1 MIVSRFHRFNCET
14 AGATKVRTMWTM
26 VPLLLFL
33 IAVPAAIGDDKK
45 AEAANSNVAIE
56 KSENANAAES
66 EAKQPDAAKT
76 EAAKAVAEKVE
87 AAKKAVIRM
96 IGATALVT
104 EMSTGLPL
112 PARVD
117 TGATCC
123 SIHCEELEIK
133 DAHPDPKVNIG
144 KRVRFLIEPPEGK
157 DKGEWIEAKI
167 VDHVK
172 VRTSE
177 REDER
182 YKVRLKFKVD
192 DVEKKVLVTLND
204 REKMKYPVL
213 LGRNFLRDDFLVNVA
228 LEGEK

>member
-1 MIVSRFHRFNCET
+1 MIFSRIPRFDCEN
-14 AGATKVRTMWTM
+14 AVNSKVCRMRAM
-26 VPLLLFL
+26 LALPLLL
-33 IAVPAAIGDDKK
+33 IAASTAWADENQAAAAK
-45 AEAANSNVAIE
+45 ADAPVQNAGE
-56 KSENANAAES
+56 ANAAGV
-66 EAKQPDAAKT
+66 ADAASAQ
-76 EAAKAVAEKVE
+76 AAQAVADKVE

-104 EMSTGLPL
+104 EMSSGLPL

-133 DAHPDPKVNIG
+133 DADPDPKVNIG
-144 KRVRFLIEPPEGK
+144 KPVRFLIHPPESK

-172 VRTSE
+172 IRTSE
-177 REDER
+177 SEDER
-182 YKVRLKFKVD
+182 YKVRLKLKVD

-228 LEGEK
+228 LEADK

>member
-1 MIVSRFHRFNCET
+1 
-14 AGATKVRTMWTM
+14 VRTTL
-26 VPLLLFL
+26 PLLVLL
-33 IAVPAAIGDDKK
+33 TAVPASTAEEKKTESAQAKAATEPVKK
-45 AEAANSNVAIE
+45 AEPAAV
-56 KSENANAAES
+56 
-66 EAKQPDAAKT
+66 QAAKT
-76 EAAKAVAEKVE
+76 VAEKVE

-133 DAHPDPKVNIG
+133 DADPDPKVNIG

-157 DKGEWIEAKI
+157 EKGEWIEAKI
-167 VDHVK
+167 VDHVR

-182 YKVRLKFKVD
+182 YKVRLKLKVE

-204 REKMKYPVL
+204 RDKMKYPVL

-228 LEGEK
+228 LDGEK

>member
-1 MIVSRFHRFNCET
+1 MCVRAKWLASPFSGVAAIRTMRALLALIVLLFGVSAIFANNDQEET
-14 AGATKVRTMWTM
+14 AEAT
-26 VPLLLFL
+26 
-33 IAVPAAIGDDKK
+33 
-45 AEAANSNVAIE
+45 
-56 KSENANAAES
+56 
-66 EAKQPDAAKT
+66 AAKT
-76 EAAKAVAEKVE
+76 DTPKADEAMAQAARTGNAIKEAAKAAVAKVKAAEKE
-87 AAKKAVIRM
+87 MLRM
-96 IGATALVT
+96 IGATTLVT

-123 SIHCEELEIK
+123 SIHCQELVIK

-144 KRVRFLIEPPEGK
+144 KPVRFLIPPLEGK
-157 DKGEWIEAKI
+157 GKGEWIESKI

-182 YKVRLKFKVD
+182 YKVRLKLKVD

-204 REKMKYPVL
+204 REKMKYPML
-213 LGRNFLRDDFLVNVA
+213 LGRNFLADDFLVNVS
-228 LEGEK
+228 LKGDK

>member
-1 MIVSRFHRFNCET
+1 MNVSKEHRFDCEIS
-14 AGATKVRTMWTM
+14 GATAVRTMWTIL
-26 VPLLLFL
+26 PLLILAF
-33 IAVPAAIGDDKK
+33 AAPVAAEDSK
-45 AEAANSNVAIE
+45 AEAANTDVAVE
-56 KSENANAAES
+56 EAAEAKADKG
-66 EAKQPDAAKT
+66 EAKQAEDATAK
-76 EAAKAVAEKVE
+76 AAKAVAEKVE

-104 EMSTGLPL
+104 EMSSGLPL

-123 SIHCEELEIK
+123 SIHCEKLEIK
-133 DAHPDPKVNIG
+133 DAHPDPKGNIG
-144 KRVRFLIEPPEGK
+144 KRVRFLIELQDEK
-157 DKGEWIEAKI
+157 DKAEWIEAKI

-182 YKVRLKFKVD
+182 YKVRLKFKVE

-228 LEGEK
+228 LDGEK

>member
-1 MIVSRFHRFNCET
+1 M
-14 AGATKVRTMWTM
+14 RTML
-26 VPLLLFL
+26 PLLVLL
-33 IAVPAAIGDDKK
+33 IAVPATIAEEKNAESAIAEGPKQEAEK
-45 AEAANSNVAIE
+45 AESANSVT
-56 KSENANAAES
+56 
-66 EAKQPDAAKT
+66 AKT
-76 EAAKAVAEKVE
+76 VAEKVE

-133 DAHPDPKVNIG
+133 DADPDPKVNIG

-157 DKGEWIEAKI
+157 EKAEWIEAKI
-167 VDHVK
+167 VDHVRI
-172 VRTSE
+172 RTSE

-182 YKVRLKFKVD
+182 YKVRLKFKVE

-204 REKMKYPVL
+204 RDKMKYPVL

-228 LEGEK
+228 LDGEK